1 MGREVVS
8 FTDGVRILDYCV
20 TSLGSESVCSFGSWG
35 DVHLHRP
42 NPRAGRLRVQSFL
55 MTFNF
60 TQQSDLS
67 SPLFT
72 LLSLLFM
79 DYREQEAH
87 CGP

>member
-1 MGREVVS
+1 MTSACVL
-8 FTDGVRILDYCV
+8 DHGVRILDYCV
-20 TSLGSESVCSFGSWG
+20 TSLGSKSVCSFRSLGN
-35 DVHLHRP
+35 VHLHHP
-42 NPRAGRLRVQSFL
+42 NPGAGMLQIPSFL
-55 MTFNF
+55 MTFNS

-79 DYREQEAH
+79 DYREQEAQ